1 MSKFVSLNG
10 GGSSGTGS
18 LAAGHYVKMNQSN
31 SLPVN
36 VRASASTGSTLLG
49 KLQKGTL
56 MYCEDVVNSTWVKI
70 RWGGKTQTY
79 AYIQSKYL
87 VDGGIAPSSKMQ
99 RAIDIGKSMAN
110 VGYPNEP
117 DEYFDIGHGKWCVRY
132 VSFLQKAA
140 GCSSGNYVPFSDA
153 YVSQAAAFFQDKG
166 KFGLSPR
173 KIPTKGDWVFFSQ
186 GYEEYQHVGLVVNV
200 SGNNITTVEGNLS
213 STVTSR
219 GPASYKGSFGKM
231 TVYGFATPTW
241 E

>member
-1 MSKFVSLNG
+1 MYQICCC
-10 GGSSGTGS
+10 
-18 LAAGHYVKMNQSN
+18 YV
-31 SLPVN
+31 
-36 VRASASTGSTLLG
+36 
-49 KLQKGTL
+49 
-56 MYCEDVVNSTWVKI
+56 

-110 VGYPNEP
+110 AGYPNEP

-140 GCSSGNYVPFSDA
+140 GCSSDNYVPFSDA
-153 YVSQAAAFFQDKG
+153 YVSQAAKFFQDNR
-166 KFGLSPR
+166 KFGIISN
-173 KIPTKGDWVFFSQ
+173 KIPVKGDWVFFSQ
-186 GYEEYQHVGLVVNV
+186 GSERYQHVGLVVNV
-200 SGNNITTVEGNLS
+200 SGNNITTVEENLS

-219 GPASYKGSFGKM
+219 GPASYKGSFEKM